1 MKSSLEA
8 FVNKA
13 KFIVTIGILGLL
25 STANIALAEL
35 KLGYVNS
42 QEILTK
48 YKEAQDVQAKLQELY
63 KTWEQQAINMEKEI
77 QTKREAFEKQSLVLT
92 DKTKAERAQE
102 IQALMLQLQQF
113 QTDKL
118 GPQGEYYKEQNRMM
132 KPIIDKVQNMINKMG
147 EDEGFDYIFDSINS
161 NIVFASKKQPN
172 LTEKILAALEKE
184 SGATSSAKAPK
195 K

>member
-1 MKSSLEA
+1 
-8 FVNKA
+8 VNKA